1 MDINGSASRF
11 SGFRQCHRRR
21 RVASG
26 VGSEDADLLLG
37 VGNQPRQC
45 YRRTSIAFGPGSEHG
60 DRLGIRKQPR
70 QFDRRPRIA
79 LHVWFEY
86 KQLSLGS
93 GNQLRQ
99 FHRTWDVPGVGRMTS
114 FRGEV
119 LSGCG
124 GGRLRD

>member
-26 VGSEDADLLLG
+26 LGSEDADLLLG

-60 DRLGIRKQPR
+60 DRLGIRNNLASS
-70 QFDRRPRIA
+70 IA
-79 LHVWFEY
+79 ARASRFMCG
-86 KQLSLGS
+86 LSIS
-93 GNQLRQ
+93 N
-99 FHRTWDVPGVGRMTS
+99 F
-114 FRGEV
+114 
-119 LSGCG
+119 LSGLEINFVSSIAPGTCRAWG
-124 GGRLRD
+124 G